1 MESTRCRWVTAVGI
15 GRTQCWLQAVSGWYL
30 SLYLLPIPQTPQLTC
45 CKLRFIQLVTLSL
58 FLSLSTVHCYTLP
71 TFAVTNT
78 PSTVS
83 AFVHIGPHHPSVQT
97 SFMDDP
103 PPSCA
108 MSPPVACS
116 CGGRCSLSL
125 QLTWFTYVQQS
136 LATVH
141 HVSCTFRAGP
151 MTSSQLSPL
160 QVICALKPT
169 TAKKLSVAST
179 RTHTHMAQ
187 CSSSCISEE
196 TAL

>member
-30 SLYLLPIPQTPQLTC
+30 SLYLLPIPQTPQSTC

-103 PPSCA
+103 PPLA
-108 MSPPVACS
+108 VQWVPPWHVLVVADALCPFS
-116 CGGRCSLSL
+116 SLDSHM
-125 QLTWFTYVQQS
+125 FNN
-136 LATVH
+136 
-141 HVSCTFRAGP
+141 
-151 MTSSQLSPL
+151 LSPL
-160 QVICALKPT
+160 SITCPVPSGQGLWLLPNYHHCK
-169 TAKKLSVAST
+169 
-179 RTHTHMAQ
+179 
-187 CSSSCISEE
+187 
-196 TAL
+196 